1 VQKLALNM
9 LNRAHLHTGDT
20 ELADDFGRQA
30 DAIPDAPTRPRGA
43 LGDALLYEQAAS
55 RSIRHLDL
63 GQWEDD
69 DPAHAAVTTLIGHL
83 APPHWPTD
91 SERFNLFMLL
101 QTAARRHMYLGRL
114 HGDLDRLKVAWH
126 TATTMPAPA
135 VREIVA
141 YATDQRLRRDTT
153 MVRYRNLLIDIAWS
167 AAWLGGPPPAWMDVI
182 ANLLPEPIDDCL
194 ATPNGEPFNVL
205 AALRWRETTGDPID
219 ERAMLAAWAPIAP
232 QGPIAYPT
240 TCIAEHLIWAAPE
253 AGRDIANRLATSYRE
268 CTPGILEVLR
278 LRSHQAV
285 LASASQTP
293 MANPPPMPSPPTSA
307 ALQPLFQNLASSA
320 DTIRH
325 RCPY

>member
-1 VQKLALNM
+1 M

-20 ELADDFGRQA
+20 ERADEFGRQA
-30 DAIPDAPTRPRGA
+30 DAIPDGPTRPRGA

-63 GQWEDD
+63 GRWEDD
-69 DPAHAAVTTLIGHL
+69 DPAHTAVATLSGQL
-83 APPHWPTD
+83 APPHWPTE

-114 HGDLDRLKVAWH
+114 NGDLDRLNLAWK
-126 TATTMPAPA
+126 TATSMPAAA

-153 MVRYRNLLIDIAWS
+153 MLRYRNLLIDIAWS
-167 AAWLGGPPPAWMDVI
+167 ATWIGGPPPAWMDVI
-182 ANLLPEPIDDCL
+182 ADLLPEPIDDCL
-194 ATPNGEPFNVL
+194 AAPIGDPFSVL

-219 ERAMLAAWAPIAP
+219 EHAILSAWAAVAEHDM
-232 QGPIAYPT
+232 IAYPT

-253 AGRDIANRLATSYRE
+253 AGRVIATRLATSYRE

-285 LASASQTP
+285 LASALET
-293 MANPPPMPSPPTSA
+293 PMPSPPTFA
-307 ALQPLFQNLASSA
+307 ALRPLFQSLASSA